1 LGDHIT
7 ALNEEILDQHG
18 ITHILNVTDDV
29 PNMFRNKYNYKRIKV
44 KDESESDL
52 YSKFSKANNFIEMAR
67 SKGKVLVHC

>member
-1 LGDHIT
+1 
-7 ALNEEILDQHG
+7 
-18 ITHILNVTDDV
+18 
-29 PNMFRNKYNYKRIKV
+29 MFRNKYTYKRIKV